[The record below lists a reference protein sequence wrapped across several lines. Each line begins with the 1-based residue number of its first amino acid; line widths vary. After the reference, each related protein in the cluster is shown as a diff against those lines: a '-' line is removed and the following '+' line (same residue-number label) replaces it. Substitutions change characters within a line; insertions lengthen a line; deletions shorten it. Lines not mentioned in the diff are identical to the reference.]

1 MNIIV
6 AIAIKNCCIKGQKCN
21 FCQIPEIFSEFEKD
35 LDIFQFDFNYLK
47 KYHSRLV
54 PFLIE
59 IFKADESA
67 CECFLNDEFTC
78 SGRDWN
84 NGKNDQLI

>member
-1 MNIIV
+1 MNIIAV
-6 AIAIKNCCIKGQKCN
+6 KNCCINNFN

-84 NGKNDQLI
+84 NGKNGQLV